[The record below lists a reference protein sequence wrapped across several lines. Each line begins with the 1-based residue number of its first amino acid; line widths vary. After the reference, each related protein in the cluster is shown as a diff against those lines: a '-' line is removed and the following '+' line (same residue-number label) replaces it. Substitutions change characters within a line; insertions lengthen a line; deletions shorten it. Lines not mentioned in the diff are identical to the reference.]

1 VGSLRASLSLLG
13 PGLDLIIT
21 GGVQKDGVLH
31 GGGIVVLK
39 ALEDAR
45 KKIRQKKQEKERNPA
60 RGGYLRPVVAHRI
73 GKNASCP
80 VEGSSR
86 DGVLQFGE
94 ILQALPAVF
103 VPEEEAVCTGEEA
116 RKMVNA

>member
-1 VGSLRASLSLLG
+1 M
-13 PGLDLIIT
+13 
-21 GGVQKDGVLH
+21 
-31 GGGIVVLK
+31 LK

-103 VPEEEAVCTGEEA
+103 VPEVEAVFAGKKQERRLRLE
-116 RKMVNA
+116 V